1 MIEALKHDDVIT
13 KLGGRFKLTAL
24 IQRRWLELMRGARP
38 MVDTQG
44 RTDLEVVIQEIIE
57 GKIEPKYWEEQLE
70 DAEGEE

>member
-1 MIEALKHDDVIT
+1 MIEALKHDEVIT

-38 MVDTQG
+38 MVETQG

>member
-38 MVDTQG
+38 MVETRG

-57 GKIEPKYWEEQLE
+57 GKIEPRYWEEQIE
-70 DAEGEE
+70 EAEGEE

>member
-1 MIEALKHDDVIT
+1 MIEALKHDDIIE

-38 MVDTQG
+38 MVETQG

-57 GKIEPKYWEEQLE
+57 GKIEPRYWDEHLE